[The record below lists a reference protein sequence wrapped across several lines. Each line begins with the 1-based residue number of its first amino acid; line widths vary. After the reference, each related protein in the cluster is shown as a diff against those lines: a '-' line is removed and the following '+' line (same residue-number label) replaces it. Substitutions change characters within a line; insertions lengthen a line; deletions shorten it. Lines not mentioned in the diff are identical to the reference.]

1 MLMFLNRLKGR
12 KMKILNLSLIIL
24 SLISI
29 ESYAA
34 GLAPGTVLDEKHQAK
49 THPLVENFVQTRK
62 SDGYLTLVGGDI
74 IGNTNNK
81 FEVIVGPHNTS
92 IGSVIGSIDLSFNP
106 KDIECARGLYFSMSV
121 GNDIPFSLNPTCD
134 ALFQGAIK
142 QSFSHKIA
150 SIEVPLPE
158 IPIDPAGIFRL
169 GAKIGAVLNVGT
181 DLEAGLKLD
190 ENAKPINVYASIR
203 PYISGNANVKGYA
216 KIDTIIK
223 SIEKGAQG
231 NLTLINAGTKDYV
244 ETGLTKKDEFE
255 VNNPPQLEDYRL
267 YTRLKWDASVK
278 GGNGSIGLYCDV
290 KLFGLASIFHAK
302 TDLVSWSPIYNIEN
316 TIYDKTSYL

>member
-1 MLMFLNRLKGR
+1 
-12 KMKILNLSLIIL
+12 MKILNLSLIIL

-34 GLAPGTVLDEKHQAK
+34 GLSPGTVLDEKHQAK

-62 SDGYLTLVGGDI
+62 SDGYLTLVGGEI

-81 FEVIVGPHNTS
+81 FEVNVGPHNTN

-106 KDIECARGLYFSMSV
+106 KDVECARGVYFSLSV

-150 SIEVPLPE
+150 GIEVPLPE

-203 PYISGNANVKGYA
+203 PYISGNVNVKGYA

-223 SIEKGAQG
+223 SIEKGAEG
-231 NLTLINAGTKDYV
+231 NLTLIDAGTKAYV

-255 VNNPPQLEDYRL
+255 VNNPRQLEDYRL
-267 YTRLKWDASVK
+267 YTRLKWDTSVK
-278 GGNGSIGLYCDV
+278 GGDGNLGLYCDV
-290 KLFGLASIFHAK
+290 KVLGLASIFHAK

-316 TIYDKTSYL
+316 TIYDETSYL

>member
-1 MLMFLNRLKGR
+1 MLMFLNLLEGE
-12 KMKILNLSLIIL
+12 KMKILNLSLMMS

-29 ESYAA
+29 GSYAA

-106 KDIECARGLYFSMSV
+106 KDIECARGLYFSLSV

-134 ALFQGAIK
+134 ALFHGAIK

-231 NLTLINAGTKDYV
+231 NLTLINAGTKAYV

-290 KLFGLASIFHAK
+290 KLFGFASIFHAK

>member
-1 MLMFLNRLKGR
+1 MFLNLLEGE
-12 KMKILNLSLIIL
+12 KMKILNLSLMMS

-29 ESYAA
+29 GSYAA

-106 KDIECARGLYFSMSV
+106 KDIECARGLYFSLSV

-231 NLTLINAGTKDYV
+231 NLTLINAGTKAYV

-290 KLFGLASIFHAK
+290 KLFGFASIFHAK

>member
-1 MLMFLNRLKGR
+1 
-12 KMKILNLSLIIL
+12 MKILNLSLIIL

-34 GLAPGTVLDEKHQAK
+34 GLSPGTVLDEKHQAK

-62 SDGYLTLVGGDI
+62 SDGYLTLVGGEI

-81 FEVIVGPHNTS
+81 FEVKVGPHNTN

-106 KDIECARGLYFSMSV
+106 KDVECARGVYFSLSV

-134 ALFQGAIK
+134 ALFHGAIK

-190 ENAKPINVYASIR
+190 ENSKPINVYASIR

-231 NLTLINAGTKDYV
+231 NLTLINAGTKAYV
-244 ETGLTKKDEFE
+244 ETGLTENDEFE
-255 VNNPPQLEDYRL
+255 INAPLQSSNLSKDYRL

-290 KLFGLASIFHAK
+290 KLFGFASIFHAK

>member
-1 MLMFLNRLKGR
+1 
-12 KMKILNLSLIIL
+12 
-24 SLISI
+24 
-29 ESYAA
+29 AA
-34 GLAPGTVLDEKHQAK
+34 GLSPGTVLDEKHQAK

-62 SDGYLTLVGGDI
+62 SDGYLTLVGGEI

-81 FEVIVGPHNTS
+81 FEVNVGPHNTN

-106 KDIECARGLYFSMSV
+106 KDVECARGVYFSLSV

-134 ALFQGAIK
+134 ALFHGAIK

-190 ENAKPINVYASIR
+190 ENSKPINVYASIR

-231 NLTLINAGTKDYV
+231 NLTLINAGTKAYV

-290 KLFGLASIFHAK
+290 KL
-302 TDLVSWSPIYNIEN
+302 
-316 TIYDKTSYL
+316 

>member
-1 MLMFLNRLKGR
+1 
-12 KMKILNLSLIIL
+12 MKILNLSLMMS

-29 ESYAA
+29 GSYAA

-106 KDIECARGLYFSMSV
+106 KDIECARGLYFSLSV

-231 NLTLINAGTKDYV
+231 NLTLINAGTKAYV

-290 KLFGLASIFHAK
+290 KLFGFASIFHAK

>member
-1 MLMFLNRLKGR
+1 
-12 KMKILNLSLIIL
+12 MKILNLSLMMS

-29 ESYAA
+29 GSYAA

-106 KDIECARGLYFSMSV
+106 KDIECARGLYFSLSV

-150 SIEVPLPE
+150 GIEVPLPE

-231 NLTLINAGTKDYV
+231 NLTLINAGTKAYV

-290 KLFGLASIFHAK
+290 KLFGFASIFHAK

>member
-1 MLMFLNRLKGR
+1 
-12 KMKILNLSLIIL
+12 MKILNLSLMMS

-29 ESYAA
+29 GSYAA

-106 KDIECARGLYFSMSV
+106 KDIECARGLYFSLSV

-150 SIEVPLPE
+150 GIEVPLPE

-231 NLTLINAGTKDYV
+231 NLTLINAGTKAYV

-290 KLFGLASIFHAK
+290 KLFGFASIFHAK

-316 TIYDKTSYL
+316 TIYDKISYL